1 MKRNHGF
8 TLIELMITLMVMGV
22 VIFIAVPNFADLI
35 RNNRITTSSNE
46 LVIAMQI
53 ARSEAVKRSDE
64 VTVCARASD
73 GSQSCSGDADTWAQG
88 WLVWHDADNDN
99 SVDDGEVVRS
109 WSPLSD
115 DLQVDAG
122 NASIA
127 FDSQGFSTGAGTSNY
142 TLEPDG
148 CPTGEDRMTVS
159 VGPTGRPDSNRSQ
172 CS

>member
-64 VTVCARASD
+64 VSVCARASN
-73 GSQSCSGDADTWAQG
+73 GSQSCSDDADTWAQG
-88 WLVWHDADNDN
+88 WLVAAA
-99 SVDDGEVVRS
+99 
-109 WSPLSD
+109 L
-115 DLQVDAG
+115 
-122 NASIA
+122 
-127 FDSQGFSTGAGTSNY
+127 
-142 TLEPDG
+142 
-148 CPTGEDRMTVS
+148 
-159 VGPTGRPDSNRSQ
+159 
-172 CS
+172 

>member
-8 TLIELMITLMVMGV
+8 TLIELMITLIVMGV

-73 GSQSCSGDADTWAQG
+73 GSQTCSGDANTWAQG
-88 WLVWHDADNDN
+88 WLVWH
-99 SVDDGEVVRS
+99 DGEVVRS

-115 DLQVDAG
+115 DLQVNAG
-122 NASIA
+122 NASIT

-142 TLEPDG
+142 ALEPDG

-172 CS
+172 CP